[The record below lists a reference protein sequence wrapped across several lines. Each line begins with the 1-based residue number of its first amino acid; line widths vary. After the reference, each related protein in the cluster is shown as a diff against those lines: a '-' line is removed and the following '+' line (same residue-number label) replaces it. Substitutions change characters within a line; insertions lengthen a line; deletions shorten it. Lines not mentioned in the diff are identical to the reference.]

1 MVKSNYSAETLAP
14 TVAVPKGKEDGRLSA
29 VLRPWRFRLS
39 RVRLMQIISVMV
51 LLGLWKIIST
61 QTSSLTLPGP
71 TPVFIALV
79 RLLFSWE
86 FWHSLLISTQSLA
99 LGYAISV
106 AIGLLVG
113 VMVGVISRRVGVI
126 FDAYL
131 LIGLAVPIAGL
142 IPVVVMVFGVGLA
155 ARVIVVILFAVF
167 QIAINVV
174 TGVREADRSLVEMA
188 HSFGA
193 SRSRIF
199 WRIILPDA
207 VPSIMAG
214 MRLGL
219 GRAIVG
225 MVTSELILLS
235 VGVGRMVVKFSSS
248 FQTAKLL
255 AYLILIIAF
264 GVVMM
269 AGVQRLER
277 RLTRWYK

>member
-1 MVKSNYSAETLAP
+1 VAETNNRAETLAS
-14 TVAVPKGKEDGRLSA
+14 TVAVTREDRRSPA
-29 VLRPWRFRLS
+29 VLRPQRFWLS
-39 RVRLMQIISVMV
+39 RVRLMQIVSVVV
-51 LLGLWKIIST
+51 LLGLWKFIST

-71 TPVFIALV
+71 VPVFVALV

-86 FWHSLLISTQSLA
+86 FWHSLLISVQSLA
-99 LGYAISV
+99 LGYAVSV
-106 AIGLLVG
+106 VIGLIAGVAVG
-113 VMVGVISRRVGVI
+113 LISRRMGVI

-131 LIGLAVPIAGL
+131 IIGLSVPIAGL
-142 IPVVVMVFGVGLA
+142 IPVVVMVLGIGLA
-155 ARVIVVILFAVF
+155 ARVMVVVLFAVF

-193 SRSRIF
+193 SYLRVF

-219 GRAIVG
+219 GRGIVG

-255 AYLILIIAF
+255 AYLILIVAF

-269 AGVQRLER
+269 AGVQWLER